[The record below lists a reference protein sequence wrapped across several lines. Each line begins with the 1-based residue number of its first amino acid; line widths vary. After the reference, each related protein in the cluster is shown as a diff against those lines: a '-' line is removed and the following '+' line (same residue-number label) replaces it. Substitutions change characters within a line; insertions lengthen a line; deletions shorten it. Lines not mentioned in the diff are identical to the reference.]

1 MYPAYKRADVLDE
14 YAITFFSLL
23 NEGYRIRWKNYLM
36 LAHIGDLPQSSKESR
51 RQFYKQLDWATK
63 DADDILSVNNK
74 GDDIAQLKKLLG

>member
-1 MYPAYKRADVLDE
+1 MYPAYKRADVLEE

-23 NEGYRIRWKNYLM
+23 NEGYKILWKHYLM
-36 LAHIGDLPQSSKESR
+36 LAQIGDLPQSSEENR

-74 GDDIAQLKKLLG
+74 GDDIAKLKKLLG